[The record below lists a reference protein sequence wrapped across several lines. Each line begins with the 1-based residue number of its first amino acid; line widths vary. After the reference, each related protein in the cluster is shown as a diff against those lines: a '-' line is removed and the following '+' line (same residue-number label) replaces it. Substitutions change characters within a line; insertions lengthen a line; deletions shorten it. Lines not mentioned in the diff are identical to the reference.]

1 LTLFQPATGKVRVKG
16 VTSIKNTVLHPW
28 LKEELSAVLATLPL
42 AAPLDPNLNCAL
54 WRCWQEGLTEKF
66 TLPTQLPPLK
76 MLLVLDNLAGHK
88 SAELVC
94 WLMEHGVMPLYTPVG
109 GSWLNMAESIQ
120 RILTRRALAG
130 QHPQSPQEIIAWLE
144 ATARNWNQH
153 PTPFVWGGKRK
164 TRRDRARA
172 RRHRLGGSGACT
184 LQPISN
190 LEAPQHER
198 LSA

>member
-16 VTSIKNTVLHPW
+16 VTSTKNAVLHPW
-28 LKEELSAVLATLPL
+28 LKEELATIVASLPP
-42 AAPLDPNLNCAL
+42 APALDPETNRML
-54 WRCWQEGLTEKF
+54 WTCWQEGLQERF
-66 TLPTQLPPLK
+66 TLLPELPPLK

-88 SAELVC
+88 SVDLVC
-94 WLMEHGVMPLYTPVG
+94 WLMEYGVMPIYTPVG

-130 QHPQSPQEIIAWLE
+130 QHPQSPQEIISWLE
-144 ATARNWNQH
+144 ATATAWNYK

-164 TRRDRARA
+164 ARRDRARA

-190 LEAPQHER
+190 LEVPQHQR